1 MVHDTGFAHRY
12 WNDLPSIYV
21 LLATHDANYTAMKN
35 TCVHNVVQLVKGFSG
50 AENVVRSE
58 IVKVVRWLIVMPAA
72 NAVSE
77 WSFSAM
83 RRIKKHSR
91 MFKYASRTAQCRH
104 SLECM
109 QRSNSWFGS
118 LINK

>member
-1 MVHDTGFAHRY
+1 MGRVWFMTLALLIRRY

-21 LLATHDANYTAMKN
+21 LLATHDVNYTAMKN
-35 TCVHNVVQLVKGFSG
+35 TCVHNVVQLVKGLSS

-58 IVKVVRWLIVMPAA
+58 IVKVVRWLLVMPAA

-83 RRIKKHSR
+83 NGIMHSHTCTHR
-91 MFKYASRTAQCRH
+91 SYTRH
-104 SLECM
+104 
-109 QRSNSWFGS
+109 W
-118 LINK
+118 